1 MRALKKFF
9 FEQGNR
15 GAVSIAGMPQA
26 PVALDD
32 SVKGIMSRIDGATR
46 EKSSGKF
53 WNFKATSGNPW
64 DIDADEVAW

>member
-1 MRALKKFF
+1 
-9 FEQGNR
+9 
-15 GAVSIAGMPQA
+15 MPQA